1 MSARYW
7 LNRRCRALVIATCL
21 TLAFNAAIPAD
32 EQFFEKEIRP
42 LLIERCVKC
51 HGGSKQEGMLRLDTR
66 SGLVKGGESGTAI
79 NTGEP
84 LHSRLLQAV
93 SYAGDLQMPPD
104 GKLSDREIAALTAWI
119 QLGAPWPE
127 TQGKLVSPSEERA
140 RRHWAFQPVV
150 APAVPEVATGGEWI
164 RTPVDAFV
172 LANLQSAGL
181 SPASEADRRTL
192 IRRLSQTLTGL
203 PPLMDDVAAFENSTD
218 PQAYEQLVER
228 FLESPHYGEQWAR
241 RWLDIAR
248 YSDTKGYVYARE
260 ERFWVH
266 AWAYRDW
273 VVRAFNQNL
282 PYDRFLMLQLAADQ
296 IADQQ
301 SGDLA
306 AMGFLTL
313 GRRFLGV
320 PHDIIDDR
328 IDVVTRGTM
337 ALTVGCARCHDHK
350 YDPIPTADYYSLYGV
365 FSSSSE
371 RLVPLSNAPA
381 EDEAFQK
388 ELQTRQEQL
397 AAKLLESRNE
407 AASRVRSRLGD
418 YLVAQTELHKYPPQ
432 GFDQVFEK
440 TDIIPAFVRQW
451 ERFLI
456 EAERRQHPV
465 FVPWLMYAKLPS
477 DQFAMHA
484 AETTLSLQALGE
496 GRINPIVLKAFA
508 TPPVSFRDVVDR
520 YAAILVDLET
530 QWQTILKEAAAVA
543 GTPAPECLADPA
555 AEQLRRVLYG
565 SGAPCEV
572 PEEPVVHVESYFD
585 LATCTELWK
594 LQGEVDRWILNSGM
608 NIPYALTLVD
618 QANPLDAHIL
628 KRGNSLNKGDL
639 VPRQFLS
646 LIAGEQ
652 RHPFQQGSGRLELA
666 QAIAAPQNPLTAR
679 VLVNRVWAA
688 HFGRGLV
695 PTTSD
700 FGLRADEPSHPQLL
714 DWLASR
720 FVAEGWNLKELH
732 RWILRSAT
740 FRQSSAGPAERDELA
755 KALHVDPENRRLW
768 RMNPKR
774 RTFEEFRD
782 AALTA
787 GGEIDLTPGGK
798 PANLFGAP
806 YPKRRTIYGLV
817 DRQYLPGTLRVFDFA
832 NPDLHIPQRSE
843 TTVPQQALFFL
854 NHPMMLERVKA
865 IAAAA
870 QPDAAP
876 VDVVRTM
883 FRQTL
888 QRLPTDAEMAEALE
902 LVTQIEPVN
911 IPQPPPTAVEWKYG
925 YGQYDEALARVA
937 GFTPLPHFT
946 GQAWQGGP
954 AWPDAKL
961 GWVQLT
967 ADGGHPGNDRQHASV
982 RRWTAPRPMTIAIS
996 TKLVHEPAPGDGIR
1010 AFIVSSTK
1018 GLLASTSIHQKG
1030 QDLNV
1035 EPRAVAAGETI
1046 DFVVDIGEV
1055 LNSDQYLWKVSLSDM
1070 GSSGQPVTWDSRADF
1085 TPGIT
1090 VPRLNGWEQLAQV
1103 LLCTNEFLF
1112 ID

>member
-1 MSARYW
+1 MSATSRS
-7 LNRRCRALVIATCL
+7 NRRFPKVSVAAWLAVSLAAACRG
-21 TLAFNAAIPAD
+21 D
-32 EQFFEKEIRP
+32 EPFFETEIRP
-42 LLIERCVKC
+42 LLIARCVKC
-51 HGGSKQEGMLRLDTR
+51 HGGGRQEGGLRLDTR
-66 SGLVKGGESGTAI
+66 AGLLAGGESGQVI
-79 NTGEP
+79 EPKEP
-84 LHSRLLQAV
+84 LKSRLLEAV
-93 SYAGDLQMPPD
+93 GYAGDLQMPPD
-104 GKLSDREIAALTAWI
+104 EKLSDREITALTTWI
-119 QLGAPWPE
+119 KLGAPWPE
-127 TQGKLVSPSEERA
+127 TEGRLVSPSEERA

-150 APAVPEVATGGEWI
+150 EPSIPNVTSQADWI
-164 RTPVDAFV
+164 RTPVDAFI
-172 LANLQSAGL
+172 LSGLQSAGL
-181 SPASEADRRTL
+181 SPSPEADRRTL
-192 IRRLSQTLTGL
+192 IRRLTQTLTGL
-203 PPLMDDVAAFENSTD
+203 PPSMEEVAAFENSTD
-218 PQAYEQLVER
+218 PLAYEQLVER
-228 FLESPHYGEQWAR
+228 LLESPHYGEQWGR

-273 VVRAFNQNL
+273 VVRAFHQNL

-296 IADQQ
+296 VTDRQP
-301 SGDLA
+301 GDLA

-371 RLVPLSNAPA
+371 RLAPLNDPSK

-388 ELQTRQEQL
+388 ELQTRQEKL

-407 AASRVRSRLGD
+407 AATRVRGRIGD

-440 TDIIPAFVRQW
+440 TDIIPSFVRQW

-465 FVPWLMYAKLPS
+465 FVPWLMYAQLPG
-477 DQFAMHA
+477 DQFPIRA
-484 AETTLSLQALGE
+484 AETNLSLQEMGE
-496 GRINPIVLKAFA
+496 ERVNPIVLKAFT
-508 TPPVSFRDVVDR
+508 TPPASFREVVDR
-520 YAAILVDLET
+520 YAAILVDIET
-530 QWQTILKEAAAVA
+530 RWQAAVKDAAAVT
-543 GTPAPECLADPA
+543 GTAAPQGLPDPA
-555 AEQLRRVLYG
+555 AEQLRRILYG
-565 SGAPCEV
+565 PGAPCEV
-572 PEEPVVHVESYFD
+572 PDEPVVHVESFFD

-594 LQGEVDRWILNSGM
+594 LQGEVDRWILNSGQ

-618 QANPLDAHIL
+618 QTEPLDAHIL

-652 RHPFQQGSGRLELA
+652 RRPFQQGSGRLELA
-666 QAIAAPQNPLTAR
+666 QAITSPLNPLTAR

-714 DWLASR
+714 DWLAAR
-720 FVAEGWNLKELH
+720 FVAEGWNLKELQ
-732 RWILRSAT
+732 RWMLLSAT
-740 FRQSSAGPAERDELA
+740 FRQSSAGPPERRELA
-755 KALHVDPENRRLW
+755 RALQLDPENRRLW

-782 AALTA
+782 AALAA
-787 GGEIDLTPGGK
+787 GGEIDLSLGGK
-798 PANLFGAP
+798 PANLFAAP
-806 YPKRRTIYGLV
+806 FPKRRTIYGLV
-817 DRQYLPGTLRVFDFA
+817 DRQYLPGTFRVFDFA

-865 IAAAA
+865 IAAVAK
-870 QPDAAP
+870 PDIAP
-876 VDVVRTM
+876 AEVVRTM

-888 QRLPTDAEMAEALE
+888 QRGPTDAELAEALE
-902 LVTQIEPVN
+902 LVTQIEPVT
-911 IPQPPPTAVEWKYG
+911 IPQAPPTAAEWKYG
-925 YGQYDEALARVA
+925 YGQFDDVAKQVA

-982 RRWTAPRPMTIAIS
+982 RRWTAPRPMTLAIS

-1010 AFIVSSTK
+1010 AFIVSSTR
-1018 GLLASTSIHQKG
+1018 GLLASTSIHQKA
-1030 QDLNV
+1030 QELNV
-1035 EPRAVAAGETI
+1035 DPRAVAAGETI
-1046 DFVVDIGEV
+1046 DFVVDIGDV
-1055 LNSDQYLWKVSLSDM
+1055 LNSDQYLWSVSLSDM

-1085 TPGIT
+1085 TPGIP
-1090 VPRLNGWEQLAQV
+1090 VPRLNGWEQMAQV